1 MSGFGIRFIL
11 MTPSAVN
18 TCGFS
23 QAAILRLRLTRQ
35 STTYKHRTNHEP
47 ATAGHILRP
56 QTQHGM
62 APQMYHDKTTQ
73 PTDDVCVAGVNKAST
88 AC

>member
-1 MSGFGIRFIL
+1 
-11 MTPSAVN
+11 
-18 TCGFS
+18 
-23 QAAILRLRLTRQ
+23 
-35 STTYKHRTNHEP
+35 
-47 ATAGHILRP
+47 LRP